1 MLFHHHGY
9 RICRK
14 TFLFLHG
21 IGEFRLRAIKA
32 SYLSQGMVPRVHG
45 LTGRVPS
52 NAFVLEDIMNIVKF
66 ILQYAESNAILLP
79 GRVPGY
85 KRDDIQILPSSITKR
100 AVWKL
105 YQNTATTLSRRN
117 VAYSTWCQ
125 CWKKFLPHVIVARP
139 MTDLCWTCQQNSTAI
154 IRSVNLSEEEKSEV
168 EIVTHEST
176 QKCVIVTAVYN
187 KNTSIHIGS
196 HVYRLLEQPKF
207 TYYEQLVN
215 GYTTV
220 QL

>member
-9 RICRK
+9 CICRK
-14 TFLFLHG
+14 TSLPHS

-32 SYLSQGMVPRVHG
+32 SYLSEGMVPRVHSH
-45 LTGRVPS
+45 TGRVPS
-52 NAFVLEDIMNIVKF
+52 HALVMEDIQNIVKF

-105 YQNTATTLSRRN
+105 YQHTATTLSMRN
-117 VAYSTWCQ
+117 VGYSTCCR
-125 CWKKFLPHVIVARP
+125 CWKQFLPHVIVARP

-154 IRSVNLSEEEKSEV
+154 IRSVNLNEEEKSEV
-168 EIVTHEST
+168 CIVMHEST
-176 QKCVIVTAVYN
+176 QT
-187 KNTSIHIGS
+187 
-196 HVYRLLEQPKF
+196 
-207 TYYEQLVN
+207 
-215 GYTTV
+215 
-220 QL
+220 